1 MAVQVSVAMQNAMC
15 NAFVDALDTG
25 GPARLEIRTG
35 AAPATPATADSGTLL
50 AVLTF
55 SATAFDDAGAAGGNP
70 AGTAVANAITPDTNV
85 TGGTAEHFR
94 ITNAADSSVHAQGTV
109 SAIGGGGDIEF
120 DPTNVFVATGTA
132 SIIAMSVNV
141 PDTC

>member
-1 MAVQVSVAMQNAMC
+1 MAVQVSDAMRNAMC
-15 NAFVDALDTG
+15 DAFVDALDVG
-25 GPARLEIRTG
+25 GPALLEIRTL
-35 AAPATPATADSGTLL
+35 APPATVAAGDVGTLL
-50 AVLTF
+50 ATLTF

-70 AGTAVANAITPDTNV
+70 AGTAIANAITPDTNV
-85 TGGTAEHFR
+85 AGGTAGHFR
-94 ITNAADSSVHAQGTV
+94 ITNAADSANHAQGTV
-109 SAIGGGGDIEF
+109 TAIGGGGDIEF